1 MYPVFLAYLSIYLVQ
16 RLTLFTLNDSGKCH
30 IFSEPI
36 LWVKSGYMFRGA
48 NGPIEKLE
56 KLHQFRVIVYI
67 RNPGRPLRSLPQKIK
82 IARPFHRIHLHKP
95 KQVWPKIK
103 HWQARLIDQSSKK
116 KPIKEKFKSL
126 VGPRCTRG
134 KICVWRNVNTVWR
147 RSGAGSGTKE
157 EMTESFLN
165 GKSFSIEIAFLPQ
178 LWSCYVLNCPNSNN
192 LYDHSNL

>member
-1 MYPVFLAYLSIYLVQ
+1 MIS
-16 RLTLFTLNDSGKCH
+16 RLTLLTVNEPGDCH
-30 IFSEPI
+30 ISFEPI
-36 LWVKSGYMFRGA
+36 WWVKSGYMFRGA

-56 KLHQFRVIVYI
+56 KLHQVRVIVYI
-67 RNPGRPLRSLPQKIK
+67 QDPGRPSLSLPQTKSKLQGPSNAYISTSQNK
-82 IARPFHRIHLHKP
+82 SDLRLNTWSISLHRKSL
-95 KQVWPKIK
+95 
-103 HWQARLIDQSSKK
+103 
-116 KPIKEKFKSL
+116 KEKFKSL

-178 LWSCYVLNCPNSNN
+178 LWSCYVLKCPNSNN

>member
-1 MYPVFLAYLSIYLVQ
+1 
-16 RLTLFTLNDSGKCH
+16 
-30 IFSEPI
+30 
-36 LWVKSGYMFRGA
+36 MFCGA
-48 NGPIEKLE
+48 SGPIEKLE
-56 KLHQFRVIVYI
+56 KLHQVRVIVYI
-67 RNPGRPLRSLPQKIK
+67 QDPGRPSRSLPQTKSK
-82 IARPFHRIHLHKP
+82 LQDPSIAYISTSQNKSDLRINTWSISLQRKS
-95 KQVWPKIK
+95 
-103 HWQARLIDQSSKK
+103 LKK
-116 KPIKEKFKSL
+116 KFKSL

>member
-1 MYPVFLAYLSIYLVQ
+1 
-16 RLTLFTLNDSGKCH
+16 
-30 IFSEPI
+30 
-36 LWVKSGYMFRGA
+36 MFCGA
-48 NGPIEKLE
+48 SGPIEKLE

-67 RNPGRPLRSLPQKIK
+67 RYPGRPSRSLPQTKSK
-82 IARPFHRIHLHKP
+82 LQAPSIAYISTSQNKSDL
-95 KQVWPKIK
+95 
-103 HWQARLIDQSSKK
+103 RLNTCKSSWS
-116 KPIKEKFKSL
+116 ISLQTESINEKFKSL

-178 LWSCYVLNCPNSNN
+178 LWSCYVLKCPC
-192 LYDHSNL
+192 YDHFNL